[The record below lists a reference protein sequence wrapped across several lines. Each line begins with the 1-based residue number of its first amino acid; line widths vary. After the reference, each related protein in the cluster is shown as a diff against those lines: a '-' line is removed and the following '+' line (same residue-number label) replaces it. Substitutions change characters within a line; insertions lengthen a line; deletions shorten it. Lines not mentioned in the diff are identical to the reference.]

1 MVKGETD
8 ILYIDIAKEKVVKRV
23 EMVDIIAEREKTMC
37 KALTMYKDKL
47 CVVVD
52 SLPRGW

>member
-1 MVKGETD
+1 MKGETD

>member
-1 MVKGETD
+1 MKGETD

-23 EMVDIIAEREKTMC
+23 EMVDIIVEREKTMC

-47 CVVVD
+47 YVVVD